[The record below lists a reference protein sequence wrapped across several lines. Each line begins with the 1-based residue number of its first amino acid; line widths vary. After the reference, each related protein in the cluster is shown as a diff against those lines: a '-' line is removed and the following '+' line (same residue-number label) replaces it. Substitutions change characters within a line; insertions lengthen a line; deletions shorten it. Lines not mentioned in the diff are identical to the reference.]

1 MKNRVQV
8 IIVALLL
15 LAGVIGW
22 FLAAKNRSPT
32 IGRLSMSGPIAA
44 PVPKAVQPAA
54 SPATAPPAIQPTTT
68 AAALTAPV
76 ANAQPERPAVAPA
89 MSAPLAPA
97 AATPNPSA
105 PPAPASTP
113 DATERALLDMDQVI
127 LMIRDYRTIE
137 GTNPVGTNSEIMKAV
152 MGGNSREA
160 KLGPPEGQSLN
171 GLGELVDRW
180 GTAYFFH
187 QMSATH
193 MEIHSA
199 GPDKAF
205 GTPDDLI
212 QR

>member
-1 MKNRVQV
+1 MK
-8 IIVALLL
+8 
-15 LAGVIGW
+15 
-22 FLAAKNRSPT
+22 
-32 IGRLSMSGPIAA
+32 
-44 PVPKAVQPAA
+44 
-54 SPATAPPAIQPTTT
+54 
-68 AAALTAPV
+68 
-76 ANAQPERPAVAPA
+76 AQQLPG
-89 MSAPLAPA
+89 
-97 AATPNPSA
+97 AATPNPSS

-113 DATERALLDMDQVI
+113 EAAEQALLDMDQVI

-171 GLGELVDRW
+171 GQGELVDRW